1 MIVSPGL
8 RRFIRTGVN
17 QALASSGLYAP
28 LTHSAILTRGTG
40 SPTFTRATTKT
51 VMGYAPTANSGD
63 SQVLLLIAAGEIGFT
78 GARRISQGVWSNTFA
93 DGSPIPAS
101 TLKGYS
107 AEAAATNMI
116 RYSGTPS
123 NASWVKRGT
132 ATSVTGQIDPFGGN
146 TGELVTVGAASVND
160 MYIGAPGFTASAA
173 LGVSLW
179 LKQSTTS
186 GTLLVVNA
194 QGDPYGSWSINLAL
208 LPTIISRITKDHPSV
223 TETIPYTSTP
233 AGSAGLQFICTAGC
247 SFVFGGAQQ
256 ELGQV
261 TSYIPTT
268 TAAVTRNADVL
279 TYQTASNF
287 SDTAGTM
294 YAEVYKDSWAS
305 ANGVAIGSATN
316 GMKFISTNSGVSA
329 FDGTNTVSGAA
340 GTPTGSVKMA
350 AGWSGSTM
358 SVTAN
363 NTTVGTGA
371 YDGAWNLTTI
381 GVGAAGNGN
390 IKNVRIWSSR
400 LSDSTFSVV
409 TL

>member
-40 SPTFTRATTKT
+40 SPTFTRETTKT

-107 AEAAATNMI
+107 REDTATNESFPSGISVVAATCVTRTLTAAAYTLSFKGTGSVTGTGGWVGTLNGTGATNRVTMTVTATAAAATLTV
-116 RYSGTPS
+116 SG
-123 NASWVKRGT
+123 
-132 ATSVTGQIDPFGGN
+132 
-146 TGELVTVGAASVND
+146 
-160 MYIGAPGFTASAA
+160 
-173 LGVSLW
+173 
-179 LKQSTTS
+179 
-186 GTLLVVNA
+186 
-194 QGDPYGSWSINLAL
+194 
-208 LPTIISRITKDHPSV
+208 SV
-223 TETIPYTSTP
+223 TEMQ
-233 AGSAGLQFICTAGC
+233 L
-247 SFVFGGAQQ
+247 
-256 ELGQV
+256 ELGTV
-261 TSYIPTT
+261 ATSLIATT

-287 SDTAGTM
+287 SSTAGSM